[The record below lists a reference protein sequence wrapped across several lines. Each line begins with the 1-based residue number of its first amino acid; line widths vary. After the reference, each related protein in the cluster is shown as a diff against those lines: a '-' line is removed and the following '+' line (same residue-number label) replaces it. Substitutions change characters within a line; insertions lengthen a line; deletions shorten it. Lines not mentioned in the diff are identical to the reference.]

1 MITPLLNALQNE
13 RDLCWGTTSG
23 FSSSPVSQIAAL
35 FHISG
40 LTALERACWSTAF
53 FSIWHQYVEALPPSW
68 FAREAEPVLAELGE
82 TVVLSRRIGA
92 ELSKMKSLARTTSE
106 AAQQGGSERKCRGTR
121 PRLLGEPPGACG
133 RRPGRACDTIA
144 KIQRV
149 ESKRV
154 DAFEN
159 MTDDELRQYVYGNK
173 ELDS

>member
-1 MITPLLNALQNE
+1 MLNALQNE

-92 ELSKMKSLARTTSE
+92 ELSKMKSLARTTSFDRFTE
-106 AAQQGGSERKCRGTR
+106 LTRLKIQYSEVIGRLSTKLRLTNQSRMSERQAANDAQRSTIKPWDIGTDTDSPADR
-121 PRLLGEPPGACG
+121 ADEPVNWDPR
-133 RRPGRACDTIA
+133 
-144 KIQRV
+144 
-149 ESKRV
+149 
-154 DAFEN
+154 
-159 MTDDELRQYVYGNK
+159 
-173 ELDS
+173 